1 MKKYFLNFIFIITA
15 VSLLSSCGYNSM
27 VTKEENVKSAWAQV
41 ENQYQRRM
49 DLIPNL
55 VATVQGYADFEQET
69 LTKVIEARANA
80 TSTTI
85 DANNLNEESLAKFQK
100 NQDALSGAL
109 SRLMVVVERYP
120 DLKANQ
126 NFRDLQVQLEGTEN
140 RIATER
146 MNFNNSVRDYNAYIR
161 RFPNNLIASMFGFQS
176 KGYFE
181 AKEGAE
187 EVPNVEFGKRE

>member
-1 MKKYFLNFIFIITA
+1 MKKLIFNLIVLIA
-15 VSLLSSCGYNSM
+15 ASSLLSSCGYNSM
-27 VTKEENVKSAWAQV
+27 VTKEENVKSAWSQV

-55 VATVQGYADFEQET
+55 VSTVQGYADFEQET
-69 LTKVIEARANA
+69 LTKVVEARANA
-80 TSTTI
+80 TSMKV
-85 DANNLNEESLAKFQK
+85 DANNLSEDEIAKFQK

-109 SRLMVVVERYP
+109 SRLLVVVERYP

-146 MNFNNSVRDYNAYIR
+146 MNFNNAVRDYNAFIR
-161 RFPNNLIASMFGFQS
+161 RFPNNITASIFGFQT

-181 AKEGAE
+181 AKEGAD
-187 EVPNVEFGKRE
+187 EVPTVEFGKRE